1 MSIIKVFR
9 GETEA
14 VVKAAMSGERALW
27 PAGTGFITIRTPRSV
42 SLTVQSVP
50 SAPTID
56 FSIGGPWVGILEI
69 D

>member
-1 MSIIKVFR
+1 MSTIKVFR

-14 VVKAAMSGERALW
+14 VVKAAMSGERGLW
-27 PAGTGFITIRTPRSV
+27 PIGTSLVTIRTPRSA

-50 SAPTID
+50 AAPNID

-69 D
+69 G